1 MYVDI
6 SVYTCLATSTRRA
19 CAMFFITVAI
29 SATSSETIV
38 SGLYYL
44 HGGLKAMPN
53 FAVHAAMSD
62 ETIDYEGNLQ
72 NGTMLVET
80 HPGGCIYSQYFT
92 KRPMGS
98 TIPMPIEF
106 PYDMPDI
113 DLTMESTFDPETGR
127 PPIGNAMRTSPTL
140 YIYIYIYIYMWA
152 SPCLFLFRN
161 LCSYFHMFCCCY
173 MFWLIRYML

>member
-1 MYVDI
+1 
-6 SVYTCLATSTRRA
+6 
-19 CAMFFITVAI
+19 
-29 SATSSETIV
+29 
-38 SGLYYL
+38 
-44 HGGLKAMPN
+44 MPH

-62 ETIDYEGNLQ
+62 ETIDYEGNVE

-80 HPGGCIYSQYFT
+80 RPGGCVYAQYFT

-127 PPIGNAMRTSPTL
+127 PPIGDAMRTSPTL
-140 YIYIYIYIYMWA
+140 YMWA
-152 SPCLFLFRN
+152 SPCLFFSKSVLLFSHVLLLLYVLVKFDICFN
-161 LCSYFHMFCCCY
+161 LFT
-173 MFWLIRYML
+173 WGINI

>member
-1 MYVDI
+1 
-6 SVYTCLATSTRRA
+6 
-19 CAMFFITVAI
+19 
-29 SATSSETIV
+29 
-38 SGLYYL
+38 
-44 HGGLKAMPN
+44 MPH

-62 ETIDYEGNLQ
+62 ETIDYEGNVE

-80 HPGGCIYSQYFT
+80 RPGGCVYAQYFT

-127 PPIGNAMRTSPTL
+127 PPIGDAMRTSPTL
-140 YIYIYIYIYMWA
+140 YLWA
-152 SPCLFLFRN
+152 SPCLFFFEI
-161 LCSYFHMFCCCY
+161 CFCYFYMFCVCY
-173 MFWLIRYML
+173 MF